1 MMKKLL
7 CFLLMA
13 VLLATS
19 VVPTFAMNETSWDTV
34 WSSADAEAGL
44 IMFVGSDE
52 SERNFTWYT
61 EDQNT
66 PSVIVS
72 TNGALNDSE
81 EFTGTSVKATEGDF
95 ANHVT
100 VTELEED
107 TVYYYKCISGDYE
120 SDVYSFRTASDDEFK
135 AVYMTDIHITSDD
148 GNQESLKNTSNKFNS
163 TLEDVLSK
171 ESDVSLLLSAGD
183 QASDGREDEYKAF
196 AASPILKS
204 VSVATAIGNHDLKGA
219 EYKTFTN
226 LPNEYEEA
234 AVSSYIGDDYWFV
247 KGDVLFLV
255 VDTNNASGADHYKFV
270 KKAIESNPDVKWKVM
285 MAHHD
290 LYSGRIPS
298 RESENELLRLI
309 WAPIVDEFGI
319 DLVLLGHSHY
329 YTVSNVL
336 CNNKIVAPLES
347 EMVDPNGTI
356 YMVSCSINRP
366 RGEDEIGLNEE
377 IGFAHLTQ
385 EPTYNILTCNEDS
398 ITVESYEVGAEEPF
412 NSFTITKTTDDGG
425 HEYDKKFFPSIFN
438 RLVRFI
444 GKVVAFFGNIGRLY
458 DLREDGFDVKIIEG
472 LLGKKLFKD

>member
-1 MMKKLL
+1 MKKLL
-7 CFLLMA
+7 CFVLTA

-19 VVPTFAMNETSWDTV
+19 VVPTFAMSETSWDSV

-61 EDQNT
+61 EEQNT
-66 PSVIVS
+66 PSVVVS
-72 TNGALNDSE
+72 TNGMLTDSE
-81 EFTGTSVKATEGDF
+81 KFEGTSVKATEGDF

-120 SDVYSFRTASDDEFK
+120 SDVYSFRTASDDKFK
-135 AVYMTDIHITSDD
+135 AVYMTDIHITQNSEE
-148 GNQESLKNTSNKFNS
+148 NPYSLKNTSYNLNNA
-163 TLEDVLSK
+163 LEDALSK
-171 ESDVSLLLSAGD
+171 ESDISLLLSTGD
-183 QASDGREDEYKAF
+183 QASDGLECEYKAF
-196 AASPILKS
+196 AASPLLKS
-204 VSVATAIGNHDLKGA
+204 ISVATTIGNHDRKGA
-219 EYKTFTN
+219 EYKTFSN

-255 VDTNNASGADHYKFV
+255 VDSNNASGADHYKFV
-270 KKAIESNPDVKWKVM
+270 KKAVESNPDVKWKVM

-290 LYSGRIPS
+290 LYSGRIPH

-336 CNNKIVAPLES
+336 YDNKIVAPLES
-347 EMVDPNGTI
+347 EMVDPNGAI

-366 RGEDEIGLNEE
+366 RGNDEIGLNEE
-377 IGFAHLTQ
+377 IGFGYLTQ
-385 EPTYNILTCNEDS
+385 EPTYNILTCNKDS

-412 NSFTITKTTDDGG
+412 YSYTLVKTTDDGG
-425 HEYDKKFFPSIFN
+425 HEYNSNIFKNIFN
-438 RLVRFI
+438 AIVRFI
-444 GKVVAFFGNIGRLY
+444 SKIVAFFSNIGRLY
-458 DLREDGFDVKIIEG
+458 DLREDGFDVKIIDG
-472 LLGKKLFKD
+472 LLGR

>member
-1 MMKKLL
+1 MKKGYKKII
-7 CFLLMA
+7 CFLLTA
-13 VLLATS
+13 VFLASS
-19 VVPTFAMNETSWDTV
+19 VVPSFAMDESSWENV
-34 WSSADAEAGL
+34 WSSADAQAGL
-44 IMFVGSDE
+44 VMFVGSDE

-66 PSVIVS
+66 PSVVVS
-72 TNGALNDSE
+72 TNSFLTDSDE
-81 EFTGTSVKATEGDF
+81 YTGTSVKATEGDY

-120 SDVYSFRTASDDEFK
+120 SEIYSFRTASDDEFK

-148 GNQESLKNTSNKFNS
+148 GNQESLRNTSYKFNN
-163 TLEDVLSK
+163 TLEDVLSR
-171 ESDVSLLLSAGD
+171 ENDVSLILSAGD

-196 AASPILKS
+196 AVSPILKS
-204 VSVATAIGNHDLKGA
+204 VSVATSIGNHDRKGA
-219 EYKTFTN
+219 EYKTFAN
-226 LPNEYEEA
+226 LPNEYDDA

-255 VDTNNASGADHYKFV
+255 VDTNCTSGADHYKFV
-270 KKAIESNPDVKWKVM
+270 KNAVKSNPDVKWKVM

-298 RESENELLRLI
+298 RESENELLRMM

-336 CNNKIVAPLES
+336 CNNEIVAPLES
-347 EMVDPNGTI
+347 EMIDPNGTI

-366 RGEDEIGLNEE
+366 RDNEDIGLNEE

-385 EPTYNILTCNEDS
+385 EPTYNILTCSEDS
-398 ITVESYEVGAEEPF
+398 ITVESYEVGADEAF
-412 NSFTITKTTDDGG
+412 NSFTIVKTSNDGG
-425 HEYDKKFFPSIFN
+425 HEKDNAFFRNVFN
-438 RLVRFI
+438 RFVRFI
-444 GKVVAFFGNIGRLY
+444 GKIVAFFNNIGRLY
-458 DLREDGFDVKIIEG
+458 DLREDGFDVKFIDG
-472 LLGKKLFKD
+472 LLGR

>member
-1 MMKKLL
+1 MRKLL
-7 CFLLMA
+7 CFVLTA

-19 VVPTFAMNETSWDTV
+19 VVPTFAMSETSWDAV
-34 WSSADAEAGL
+34 WSSDDAEAGL
-44 IMFVGSDE
+44 VMFVGSDE

-61 EDQNT
+61 ETQNT
-66 PSVIVS
+66 PSVLVS
-72 TNGALNDSE
+72 TNGMLIGSE
-81 EFTGTSVKATEGDF
+81 KFEGTSVKATEGDF

-107 TVYYYKCISGDYE
+107 TVYYYKCISGDFE
-120 SDVYSFRTASDDEFK
+120 SDIYSFKTASDDEFK

-148 GNQESLKNTSNKFNS
+148 GNQESLRNTSYKFNN
-163 TLEDVLSK
+163 TLEDVLSR
-171 ESDVSLLLSAGD
+171 ENDVSLILSAGD

-196 AASPILKS
+196 AVSPILKS
-204 VSVATAIGNHDLKGA
+204 VSVATTIGNHDRKGA
-219 EYKTFTN
+219 EYKTFSN

-255 VDTNNASGADHYKFV
+255 VDTNCTSGADHYKFV
-270 KKAIESNPDVKWKVM
+270 KKAVESNPDVKWKVL

-298 RESENELLRLI
+298 RESENELLRI
-309 WAPIVDEFGI
+309 MWAPIIDEFGV

-366 RGEDEIGLNEE
+366 RGDDEIGLNEE

-412 NSFTITKTTDDGG
+412 NSFTITKTSDDGG
-425 HEYDKKFFPSIFN
+425 HEYDKDFFPSIFN

-444 GKVVAFFGNIGRLY
+444 GKVVAFFNNIGRLH

>member
-1 MMKKLL
+1 MRKLL
-7 CFLLMA
+7 CFVLTA

-19 VVPTFAMNETSWDTV
+19 VVPTFAMSETSWDSV

-61 EDQNT
+61 EEQNT
-66 PSVIVS
+66 PSVVVS
-72 TNGALNDSE
+72 TNGMLTDSE
-81 EFTGTSVKATEGDF
+81 KFEGTSVKATEGDF

-120 SDVYSFRTASDDEFK
+120 SDVCSFRTASDDEFK
-135 AVYMTDIHITSDD
+135 AVYMTDIHITQNSEE
-148 GNQESLKNTSNKFNS
+148 NPYSLKNTSYNLNN
-163 TLEDVLSK
+163 TLEDALSK
-171 ESDVSLLLSAGD
+171 ESDISLLLSTGD
-183 QASDGREDEYKAF
+183 QASDGLECEYKAF
-196 AASPILKS
+196 AASPLLKS
-204 VSVATAIGNHDLKGA
+204 ISVATTIGNHDLKGA
-219 EYKTFTN
+219 EYKTFSN
-226 LPNEYEEA
+226 LPNEYEKA

-255 VDTNNASGADHYKFV
+255 VDSNNASGADHYKFV
-270 KKAIESNPDVKWKVM
+270 KKAVESNPDVKWKVM

-290 LYSGRIPS
+290 LYSGRIPH

-336 CNNKIVAPLES
+336 RNNKIVAPLES

-366 RGEDEIGLNEE
+366 RGDDEIGLNEE
-377 IGFAHLTQ
+377 IGFDYLTE
-385 EPTYNILTCNEDS
+385 EPTYNILTCSEDS
-398 ITVESYEVGAEEPF
+398 ITVESYEVGDEVPF
-412 NSFTITKTTDDGG
+412 NSYTITKTTKDGG
-425 HEYDKKFFPSIFN
+425 HENDTSFFLNLFN

-444 GKVVAFFGNIGRLY
+444 GEIVAFFGNIGRLY
-458 DLREDGFDVKIIEG
+458 DLREDGFDVKIIDG
-472 LLGKKLFKD
+472 LLGR

>member
-1 MMKKLL
+1 MKKLL
-7 CFLLMA
+7 CFVLTA

-19 VVPTFAMNETSWDTV
+19 VVPTFAMSETSWDSV

-61 EDQNT
+61 EEQNT
-66 PSVIVS
+66 PSVVVS
-72 TNGALNDSE
+72 TNGMLTDSE
-81 EFTGTSVKATEGDF
+81 KFEGTSVKATEGDF

-135 AVYMTDIHITSDD
+135 AVYMTDIHITQNSDE
-148 GNQESLKNTSNKFNS
+148 NPYSLKNTSYNLNNA
-163 TLEDVLSK
+163 LEDALSK
-171 ESDVSLLLSAGD
+171 ESDISLLLSTGD
-183 QASDGREDEYKAF
+183 QASDGLECEYKAF
-196 AASPILKS
+196 AASPLLKS
-204 VSVATAIGNHDLKGA
+204 ISVATTIGNHDLKGA
-219 EYKTFTN
+219 EYKTFSN
-226 LPNEYEEA
+226 LPNEYEKA

-255 VDTNNASGADHYKFV
+255 VDSNNASGADHYKFV
-270 KKAIESNPDVKWKVM
+270 KKAVESNPDVKWKVM

-290 LYSGRIPS
+290 LYSGRIPH

-336 CNNKIVAPLES
+336 FNNKIVAPLES

-366 RGEDEIGLNEE
+366 RGDDEIGLNEE
-377 IGFAHLTQ
+377 IGFDYLTE
-385 EPTYNILTCNEDS
+385 EPTYNILTCSEDS
-398 ITVESYEVGAEEPF
+398 ITVESYEVGDEEPF
-412 NSFTITKTTDDGG
+412 NSYTITKTTKDGG
-425 HEYDKKFFPSIFN
+425 YEKGTSFFLNLFN

-444 GKVVAFFGNIGRLY
+444 GKIVAFFGNIGRLY
-458 DLREDGFDVKIIEG
+458 DLREDGFDVKIIDG
-472 LLGKKLFKD
+472 LLGR

>member
-1 MMKKLL
+1 MRKLL
-7 CFLLMA
+7 CFVLTA

-19 VVPTFAMNETSWDTV
+19 VVPTFAMSETSWDSV

-44 IMFVGSDE
+44 IMFIGSDE

-61 EDQNT
+61 EEQNT
-66 PSVIVS
+66 PSVVVS
-72 TNGALNDSE
+72 TNGMLTDSE
-81 EFTGTSVKATEGDF
+81 KFEGTSVKATEGDF

-135 AVYMTDIHITSDD
+135 AVYMTDIHITQNSEE
-148 GNQESLKNTSNKFNS
+148 NPYSLKNTSYNLNN
-163 TLEDVLSK
+163 TLEDALSK
-171 ESDVSLLLSAGD
+171 ESDISLLLSTGD
-183 QASDGREDEYKAF
+183 QASDGLECEYKAF
-196 AASPILKS
+196 AASPLLKS
-204 VSVATAIGNHDLKGA
+204 ISVATTIGNHDLKGA
-219 EYKTFTN
+219 EYKTFSN
-226 LPNEYEEA
+226 LPNEYEKA

-255 VDTNNASGADHYKFV
+255 VDSNNASGADHYKFV
-270 KKAIESNPDVKWKVM
+270 KKAVESNPDVKWKVM

-290 LYSGRIPS
+290 LYSGRIPH

-336 CNNKIVAPLES
+336 RNNKIVAPLES

-366 RGEDEIGLNEE
+366 RGDDEIGLNEE
-377 IGFAHLTQ
+377 IGFDYLTE
-385 EPTYNILTCNEDS
+385 EPTYNILTCSEDS
-398 ITVESYEVGAEEPF
+398 ITVESYEVGDEEPF
-412 NSFTITKTTDDGG
+412 NSYTITKTTKDGG
-425 HEYDKKFFPSIFN
+425 HENDTSFFLNLFN

-444 GKVVAFFGNIGRLY
+444 GKIVAFFGNIGRLY
-458 DLREDGFDVKIIEG
+458 DLREDGFDVKIIDG
-472 LLGKKLFKD
+472 LLGR

>member
-1 MMKKLL
+1 MKKLL
-7 CFLLMA
+7 CFLLTA
-13 VLLATS
+13 ILLATS
-19 VVPTFAMNETSWDTV
+19 AVPAFATDEASWNTV
-34 WSSADAEAGL
+34 WTSEDAGAGL

-61 EDQNT
+61 EEQNT
-66 PSVIVS
+66 PSVLIS
-72 TNGALNDSE
+72 TNGMLTGSE
-81 EFTGTSVKATEGDF
+81 KFEGTSVKATDGDF

-107 TVYYYKCISGDYE
+107 TVYYYKCVSGDYE
-120 SDVYSFRTASDDEFK
+120 SDVYSFKTASDDEFK

-148 GNQESLKNTSNKFNS
+148 GNQESLRNTSYKLNN

-171 ESDVSLLLSAGD
+171 ESDISLILSAGD

-204 VSVATAIGNHDLKGA
+204 ISVATTIGNHDLKGA
-219 EYKTFTN
+219 EYKTFAN
-226 LPNEYEEA
+226 LPNEYEDA
-234 AVSSYIGDDYWFV
+234 KVSSYIGDDYWFV
-247 KGDVLFLV
+247 KGNVLFLV
-255 VDTNNASGADHYKFV
+255 VDSNNASGADHYKFV
-270 KKAIESNPDVKWKVM
+270 KKAVESNPDVKWKVM

-290 LYSGRIPS
+290 LYSGRLPS
-298 RESENELLRLI
+298 RESENELLRMM

-336 CNNKIVAPLES
+336 NNNEIVAPLES
-347 EMVDPNGTI
+347 EMVDPNGAI

-366 RGEDEIGLNEE
+366 RDNEDIGLNEE
-377 IGFAHLTQ
+377 IGFAYLTQ
-385 EPTYNILTCNEDS
+385 EPTYNILTCSEES

-412 NSFTITKTTDDGG
+412 HSYTITKTTDDGG
-425 HEYDKKFFPSIFN
+425 HEYDKKFFPNIFN

-444 GKVVAFFGNIGRLY
+444 GKIVAFFGNIGRLY
-458 DLREDGFDVKIIEG
+458 DLREDGYDVKIIDG
-472 LLGKKLFKD
+472 LLGR